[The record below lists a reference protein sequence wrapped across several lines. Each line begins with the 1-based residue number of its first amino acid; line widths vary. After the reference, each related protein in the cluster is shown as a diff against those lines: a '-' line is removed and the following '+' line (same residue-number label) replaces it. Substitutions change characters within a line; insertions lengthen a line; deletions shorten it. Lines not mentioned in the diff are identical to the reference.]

1 MICVFGSI
9 NVDISVSTDRLPVA
23 GETVMGGQAMLSPG
37 GKGANQAHA
46 ARLFGVPVLMFGA
59 TGDDSFSAPA
69 LQCLKQAGVDLN
81 GVDTMADQA
90 TGIAM
95 IVLDAQGEN
104 TIVVAPGANLAAR
117 AEQVPD
123 QALLD
128 ARVLLLQ
135 LETDG
140 AQNLL
145 LAQRARRL
153 GCTVILNASPLRA
166 DVPLELAQAGILI
179 VNQGEVSQ
187 LAAQHGQTDGTPA
200 ELAGALARACD
211 CEVLVTLGG
220 QGALLTDANGGVL
233 SAAALPV
240 NAVDTTGAGDT
251 FAGVFAAAIAGGA
264 MRQDALEYAAIA
276 AGLACT
282 RRGAQVAQPT
292 REEIDK
298 EKKA

>member
-9 NVDISVSTDRLPVA
+9 NVDISVSTTRLPVA
-23 GETVMGGQAMLSPG
+23 GETVMGGAAMLSPG

-46 ARLFGVPVLMFGA
+46 ARLFGVAVRMYGA
-59 TGDDSFSAPA
+59 TGGDSFAAPA
-69 LQCLKQAGVDLN
+69 LRCLQQAGVDLG
-81 GVDTMADQA
+81 GVEEMADQA

-95 IVLDAQGEN
+95 IMLDAQGEN

-117 AEQVPD
+117 AGQVPD

-128 ARVLLLQ
+128 SRVLLQQ
-135 LETDG
+135 LETDS
-140 AQNLL
+140 AENLL
-145 LAQRARRL
+145 LARRARRL

-166 DVPLELAQAGILI
+166 DLPPEMAQASILI
-179 VNQGEVSQ
+179 VNQGELSQ
-187 LAAQHGQTDGTPA
+187 LAAQHGQAGGTAA
-200 ELAGALARACD
+200 ELAGTLARACG
-211 CEVLVTLGG
+211 CEVLLTLGA
-220 QGALLTDANGGVL
+220 QGALLADANGGIL

-240 NAVDTTGAGDT
+240 DAVDTTGAGDT
-251 FAGVFAAAIAGGA
+251 FAGVFAAAIASGA
-264 MRQDALEYAAIA
+264 TRQDALEYAAIA